1 MPAFPLPEGRPAIMG
16 VLNVTPDSFSDGGQ
30 FLDEDAAVQRGEEML
45 AEGADLI
52 DVGGESTRPG
62 AEAVEAEEEL
72 RRVLPVVKRLVAAG
86 AKVSIDTSKHE
97 VAAKCLEAGATV
109 LNDVT
114 ALRDPA
120 MAKLCVGSSCTVCL
134 MHMQGDPRTMQESP
148 HYEDVVADVRTALLK
163 AAQDAEQA
171 GIGRECI
178 WLDPGIGFGK
188 TLGHNLQLLSNLE
201 TLVATGYPILVGVS
215 RKSFIGKLL
224 GPEGEPA
231 PADERLEGAL
241 SAQVLAQAKGARII
255 RTHDV
260 KAAVRAS
267 LVACALLSQR
277 QTPSKSDPP

>member
-30 FLDEDAAVQRGEEML
+30 FLDEDAAVQRGEQML

-62 AEAVEAEEEL
+62 AQPVGADEEL
-72 RRVLPVVKRLVAAG
+72 LRVLPVVKRLVAAG
-86 AKVSIDTSKHE
+86 AKLSIDTSKHD
-97 VAAKCLEAGATV
+97 VAVECLEAGATV
-109 LNDVT
+109 LNDIS
-114 ALRDPA
+114 ALSDPA
-120 MAKLCVGSSCTVCL
+120 MAKLCADAWCTVCL
-134 MHMQGDPRTMQESP
+134 MHMQGDPRTMQQDP
-148 HYEDVVADVRTALLK
+148 HYDDVVADVRTALLK
-163 AAQDAEQA
+163 AATSAEQA
-171 GIGRECI
+171 GVGRECI

-188 TLGHNLQLLSNLE
+188 TLGHNLQLLSSLE
-201 TLVATGYPILVGVS
+201 ALVETGYPIMVGVS

-224 GPEGEPA
+224 GPEGDPA
-231 PADERLEGAL
+231 PADERLEGTL

-267 LVACALLSQR
+267 LVAGALLSH
-277 QTPSKSDPP
+277 PEKS